1 MGSFFYLIGQGIR
14 STWRNRVMSF
24 ASIGILTA
32 CLVLVGCTG
41 LVALNVHDAF
51 KRVENQTEMVV
62 YIKDDAAQPQIE
74 RLGVSLE
81 EMDGVARVEYISKS
95 DAITIQKESLG
106 EKGYLIDGLGEF
118 LPAAYKVYVDNI
130 ENMAPVKDEISGLDD
145 ILEIYVPDQ
154 LVEVLTGFKNV
165 VTVLGGILVGIL
177 VIASIV
183 VINNTIR
190 MTVYSQR
197 REINIMKYVGAT
209 NTFIRLPYFIEGLN
223 IGLWS
228 GALAFGIL
236 AGVYKSINRML
247 SESPIGWLHSIQLY
261 DFWEVWPYV
270 LAGFAVV
277 GMLIGSFASSS
288 ATRKHL
294 KV

>member
-14 STWRNRVMSF
+14 STWRNRVMSA
-24 ASIGILTA
+24 ASVGILTA
-32 CLVLVGCTG
+32 CLILVGCTG

-51 KRVENQTEMVV
+51 KRVEDQTEMVV
-62 YIKDDAAQPQIE
+62 YIEDSAAESQIE
-74 RLGVSLE
+74 RLGARLE
-81 EMDGVARVEYISKS
+81 EMENVTRVEYVSKT
-95 DAITIQKESLG
+95 DAIQIQKESLG

-118 LPAAYKVYVDNI
+118 LPAAYKVYVDDI
-130 ENMAPVKDEISGLDD
+130 ENMAAVKNEISNLNN

-165 VTVLGGILVGIL
+165 VTILGCILVGIL
-177 VIASIV
+177 VIASVV

-209 NTFIRLPYFIEGLN
+209 NAFIRLPYFIEGLT

-247 SESPIGWLHSIQLY
+247 SDSPIGWLRSIQLY
-261 DFWEVWPYV
+261 DFWAVWPYV
-270 LAGFAVV
+270 LAGFAVI
-277 GMLIGSFASSS
+277 GMLIGSFGSSS
-288 ATRKHL
+288 ATRRHL
-294 KV
+294 RV